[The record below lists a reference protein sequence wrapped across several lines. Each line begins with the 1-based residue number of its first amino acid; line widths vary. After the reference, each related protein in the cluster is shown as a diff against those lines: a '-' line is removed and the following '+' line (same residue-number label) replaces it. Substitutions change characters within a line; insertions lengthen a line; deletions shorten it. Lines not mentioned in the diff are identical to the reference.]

1 MQESEA
7 VTTTETLVVNIENVL
22 KHSGKWEDFLESFG
36 SQSSDFDRIHL
47 LLNTKEV
54 DELIVPKLIKEG
66 KSVLKAESLRAI
78 GNQHFKLAHYE
89 KALECYS
96 QAICLAP
103 APENDSS
110 NSSVLALSFGNR
122 SAAFFHLKQFTL
134 CLQDIENALEVGFPT
149 GSVYKLL
156 DRKGKCCLFLKRKHE
171 AIEAFEQ
178 AKLSLEESMGIQDK
192 GKEDMRSLINQFI
205 KKCQTL
211 SDVSNTAEKV
221 EMYVH
226 TEIPSLPV
234 YNSKIPCAADFVQL
248 CYDERRGRGLYAARA
263 IKVGEVLIVEK
274 PYSSVVLSDHTLTHC
289 HHCCLRCFVPLPC
302 HHCSDVVFCSKA
314 CRKAAWEL
322 YHAVECSVVKTLHEA
337 DVRLGHLAYKMVAK
351 AGFDYLLRERE
362 NLEHPN
368 QQDLSLL
375 GCDQNGVYDS
385 ENYATM
391 YHLVNHS
398 EKRSPK
404 DLWPRAVNAVFL
416 LKSLMQMSF
425 FPPYTEDEGEAQ
437 KRTHDVCY
445 IGGHILRHLQMLP
458 CNAHEVSEMQ
468 VNIQEPSQSQTL
480 EIGSAIYPVLS
491 LINHSC
497 DPSVVRHSYGDVCIV
512 RSIRNISKGEE
523 LLDNYGALYP
533 VMEYPVRQKHLK
545 KQYFFDCQCEACIK
559 NWPLYVD
566 IPKDVINFYCERC
579 HGCVPVPS
587 LGQARQMESMAC
599 KECGHHQN
607 IRGQILKVGGLEEGY
622 QEALHKVIFGLDV
635 SRDTLARLVQYLRV
649 VDKHVHRPFSSHNDC
664 QEAIKMCYAYKAN
677 AFPRLKISEQK

>member
-248 CYDERRGRGLYAARA
+248 AMMRGEAEDCMQLG
-263 IKVGEVLIVEK
+263 
-274 PYSSVVLSDHTLTHC
+274 PS
-289 HHCCLRCFVPLPC
+289 
-302 HHCSDVVFCSKA
+302 SKA

-437 KRTHDVCY
+437 KRTHDACY